1 LEWQPAT
8 SKLLTAVS
16 LLLLYVV
23 VLTTGISHKELRTI
37 SLFAVAGGCAA
48 AAYTTFQF
56 YHGTTLYSGSLRGSM
71 IAGDR
76 VADPNYFAA
85 SLLLPLS
92 LAVNGFLTPRRW
104 LARLGYLVV
113 AATVAFGILVTMSRG
128 ALVAIAILIVFFA
141 YTHQVSRRMTITLVV
156 IFVALAF

>member
-1 LEWQPAT
+1 YAVLLPFDSITGVGPGGQTLTRIVGAAAATILLGTALLRKDYKRPPPQALWWALFVTWAGVTVLWALEWQPAT

-76 VADPNYFAA
+76 VA
-85 SLLLPLS
+85 
-92 LAVNGFLTPRRW
+92 
-104 LARLGYLVV
+104 
-113 AATVAFGILVTMSRG
+113 
-128 ALVAIAILIVFFA
+128 
-141 YTHQVSRRMTITLVV
+141 
-156 IFVALAF
+156 